1 MPCANK
7 KSKIMGTPGLSPQT
21 RSLQFKSFKF
31 GTLNQESEE
40 NRQLRV
46 QRRVEPWNSS
56 VRVTFTLPR
65 EAAVRLRQLAQVG
78 DAALRELGIL
88 SVQLDGDQVI
98 SLTIAGRYETQE
110 IVFRTEPAAANASAA
125 VNGSVG
131 GNSVS
136 PLTGSVVSATSS
148 PASVTEL
155 LTQVASTGA
164 GVSNGLVTPSQ
175 GSASVVLPADVNVG
189 NNSNNFQQ
197 PAVAA
202 TVSSAGAFRSP
213 NVVAPGSQPIPYV
226 QQHQRPVIGGGCSA
240 SAQSNVGPHN
250 SNPNSGIG
258 GSGVVAARAQAV
270 YAGPYPFA
278 SMTHAAQSMLGQT
291 GQPSSSLSSAS
302 SPSCPPSTAI
312 TTMSQTIPRTGRP
325 PTTMTA
331 NTINHPAVT
340 SGPPPPTSTASSCS
354 SSSPSPLQVLSSAL
368 HPVTMKSAEPSA
380 TAAVVF
386 ASPTTMQVGGINA
399 LSSAQHFQPNA
410 TQQQSFPSSSSSTSS
425 PTPNPTVVRTT
436 PVVAINQQI
445 PPTLSSGPSNVN
457 FPSVP
462 ITTVSSP
469 LLVNLLQQ
477 QQQQRQQQEQQQL
490 QQQQPRNMLPNRSGS
505 PGAQGMASAS
515 MGPVTSTVN
524 SSDVAMESTAVDVLD
539 KVRHPKQHQQQ
550 VMGGVGRPVSR
561 THNSPL
567 SSSPAASPYPVSS
580 SSPNSPAGTSVGI
593 VANAVPASVE
603 TNLTLAASV
612 TVLNVRTGAPLNAHT
627 ALSGLAPTIPSAH
640 PSSSVAATPVVV
652 PVSSSSSTLET
663 GEALQSD
670 RLNQPIIV
678 QQQQFVVRPS
688 GSASAASMVA
698 GVRMPIM
705 TRAPGPGSLGVV
717 RHLAPTTT
725 TAAAIPTAAPP
736 GVSAAAATASSSI
749 RSLPPS
755 AVPPPPYPGLRP
767 NLHHVVNHNN
777 RLPVIPGG
785 ATVTAVPA
793 TVAASISSSSVTSS
807 NVSANLLD
815 GMVCVNDTYMLPG
828 RNNLSITVVSDP
840 QRNAATNIQRVA
852 GTTPTPPQT
861 ISGTPPMSA
870 VATNNPTAITISR
883 TASEMEKQ
891 KQLLINPLTGH
902 LEPSPSESSDS
913 DVEVTK
919 DLEMSLENSL
929 LMQSLLD
936 PTSPTFLDRP
946 LPDCLFSD
954 EDTEK
959 MSLTNDKADP
969 YEMSSKTINRT
980 TATTIIN
987 QPIVAAAICREQPGS
1002 KETGEGIKLR
1012 LKLEKNESNY
1022 VAFVNLPVPK
1032 SSPSLDPAA
1041 MAPNS
1046 ISNSNSGGNSP
1057 ATEPKVPPL
1066 HISLKGRNL
1075 AVLNSPKKDVKRKK
1089 SRSRHESAEEDELF
1103 HKGEKKSV
1111 KRKRS
1116 QQLTPS
1122 YAECIDD
1129 RAEEQQE
1136 DVVPV
1141 EDVESDCKPKVKT
1154 KVELETGP
1162 PTTNVVLSE
1171 PASDLPS
1178 VDKPADNTLAM
1189 PHVLME
1195 QDDEAV
1201 TGSVPGPPIKL
1212 DDEPIKLEGMEVCP
1226 ESNETPSCEGANTLV
1241 DTHSAIVNH
1250 VSADRDVMVMSDN
1263 SRTEQTVGS
1272 DELDVDVTPIGED
1285 VTMKPVPSP
1294 PVVPSLPLNPST
1306 SSTHSSNS
1314 PTVHQVTDPS
1324 SPLSPPLELPVASPA
1339 VQQSQQKQAEPQQ
1352 QECPLPPEV
1361 KDEPS
1366 IVPACVEKTEL
1377 AEAERMSSIIKPKC
1391 EVEDTLN
1398 DVKRDDFFAEP
1409 VDQEGLSARLIKN
1422 ELEATILRTKI
1433 GTNDLHKL
1441 SLLNNVHRKSNAM
1454 IPTPEQEPLVIVNVS
1469 TTTKAEEEAL
1479 PGSRTADVMVEKTA
1493 EEIISREVVES
1504 PTAKNEVVVMV
1515 ATSDTRISGGG
1526 EDTGNTQGEDSGIES
1541 LDALSEKSPNQGESP
1556 PRREDKD
1563 YSSSNSSDQRQ
1574 FRQPSPL
1581 ASIQAK
1587 PASPPPPPSLALE
1600 STKAIVPTTT
1610 SPPNV
1615 ISETIAIPD
1624 TVEVEQQVALSPPVV
1639 ECEQVSAEVNLVTPK
1654 SPEVSSCPAEDPEEV
1669 GPVSPPGPPSLEDP
1683 QNVSPAPLSDSI
1695 LSESTVPDVVPVSDE
1710 IPTDQVIATATSPA
1724 QVPTDVCSSPR
1735 LSPRQPS
1742 PTLDEAVDEHPTS
1755 TEDPAPSAIVPSS
1768 NESPSSPP
1776 AESRSSPLPIPAP
1789 VSIEMADSD
1798 SPPAPVLPKE
1808 TEAVP
1813 VPATV
1818 ENTESSTEVPVV
1830 EEKDES
1836 VANSSRTEAEKLE
1849 PIKADEADLPP
1860 QSESVEDDRPI
1871 PCEPTEPKE
1880 MKCTEVKPE
1889 EKISS
1894 SSTPPPEEQKS
1905 AVSQPIP
1912 PPSAMEKLDE
1922 QSNSSFSPE
1931 SLGNSCSSS
1940 ASSPTD
1946 VESKTAVATPIVVPK
1961 TEEPS
1966 SSSAVVVVEAGTS
1979 GSQPK
1984 IGFIANCHAQKR
1996 TKEHQPNEAPKA
2008 NAVPTP
2014 PPPTSYVLFSSN
2026 SATGGV
2032 GTNSIALSSKSMA
2045 MIASS
2050 GAGGATRISSASGLF
2065 AMTSGSKMVPIRLVT
2080 IPKGMDLSSAT
2091 SRSGPG
2097 QGGPVKI
2104 LVSKV
2109 SPGKVHGT
2117 PVSAVMMKSITVPAA
2132 SSAALSASSSSTGI
2146 APMSL
2151 PVTATVSSIP
2161 ISSSTPVRTVS
2172 LTTSN
2177 QPAPQLVTTVA
2188 VELVKKEAKEPA
2200 PNRSS
2205 PPLSTPVV
2213 VIPVKE
2219 EEKASSDKNEKDAS
2233 MANNSISKDQID
2245 VVVQLGDEEERGQ
2258 SQPQSPFHGFP
2269 SLNATPEELMNDSA
2283 SSSSSSECG
2292 RSDTG
2297 TSHHSELKNEED
2309 LEDEEEDIT
2318 GSEET
2323 TPTPALQP
2331 APFHEH
2337 PVTDALT
2344 IEIPPNAPETMTRS
2358 TRSGTRIIS
2367 PEIRRSSPRQQSPA
2381 EENKQ
2386 GGISTANSGAVT
2398 ARKSSRRKRNDSGS
2412 SGTSDPPSSGDRQT
2426 PTDQTDGSSNLST
2439 RPNKRKCSENAS
2451 EMIKVCMGLEDT
2463 PRKMGSSH
2471 NDCNTPM
2478 GVAMSGRKR
2487 QGSVD
2492 DAPSTIL
2499 KKHDNSDDDT
2509 LPDLPHKI
2517 PRTNRVAIRNSKKN
2531 SVKVMLKET
2540 ASSNTNNFHPAS
2552 TTPPPPPLST
2562 ARRSGRHVGGV
2573 GLRGSSSAAIENN
2586 GTVRRKTR
2594 SSAALVAPES
2604 DAETD
2609 GPMATLDQQTTATT
2623 TIGTGTTAI
2632 LAPDLPASDS
2642 SATNAA
2648 SAAAILAPQPG
2659 PASVLGGLCSATT
2672 TGPLTSVNNKRRR
2685 VSRDSR

>member
-1 MPCANK
+1 
-7 KSKIMGTPGLSPQT
+7 
-21 RSLQFKSFKF
+21 
-31 GTLNQESEE
+31 
-40 NRQLRV
+40 
-46 QRRVEPWNSS
+46 
-56 VRVTFTLPR
+56 
-65 EAAVRLRQLAQVG
+65 
-78 DAALRELGIL
+78 
-88 SVQLDGDQVI
+88 
-98 SLTIAGRYETQE
+98 
-110 IVFRTEPAAANASAA
+110 
-125 VNGSVG
+125 
-131 GNSVS
+131 
-136 PLTGSVVSATSS
+136 
-148 PASVTEL
+148 
-155 LTQVASTGA
+155 
-164 GVSNGLVTPSQ
+164 
-175 GSASVVLPADVNVG
+175 
-189 NNSNNFQQ
+189 
-197 PAVAA
+197 
-202 TVSSAGAFRSP
+202 
-213 NVVAPGSQPIPYV
+213 
-226 QQHQRPVIGGGCSA
+226 
-240 SAQSNVGPHN
+240 
-250 SNPNSGIG
+250 
-258 GSGVVAARAQAV
+258 
-270 YAGPYPFA
+270 
-278 SMTHAAQSMLGQT
+278 
-291 GQPSSSLSSAS
+291 
-302 SPSCPPSTAI
+302 
-312 TTMSQTIPRTGRP
+312 
-325 PTTMTA
+325 
-331 NTINHPAVT
+331 
-340 SGPPPPTSTASSCS
+340 
-354 SSSPSPLQVLSSAL
+354 
-368 HPVTMKSAEPSA
+368 
-380 TAAVVF
+380 
-386 ASPTTMQVGGINA
+386 
-399 LSSAQHFQPNA
+399 
-410 TQQQSFPSSSSSTSS
+410 
-425 PTPNPTVVRTT
+425 
-436 PVVAINQQI
+436 
-445 PPTLSSGPSNVN
+445 
-457 FPSVP
+457 
-462 ITTVSSP
+462 
-469 LLVNLLQQ
+469 
-477 QQQQRQQQEQQQL
+477 
-490 QQQQPRNMLPNRSGS
+490 
-505 PGAQGMASAS
+505 

-524 SSDVAMESTAVDVLD
+524 SSDVAMESNPVDVLD
-539 KVRHPKQHQQQ
+539 KVRHQKQHQQQ

-580 SSPNSPAGTSVGI
+580 SSPNSPAGTGTPVGI
-593 VANAVPASVE
+593 VANAAPASVE

-663 GEALQSD
+663 GEALQTD

-678 QQQQFVVRPS
+678 QQQQQQFVVRPS
-688 GSASAASMVA
+688 GSVSASSMVT

-705 TRAPGPGSLGVV
+705 TRAPGPGSLGVI
-717 RHLAPTTT
+717 RHLAPIT

-736 GVSAAAATASSSI
+736 GVVAAAATALNVASSSSI

-861 ISGTPPMSA
+861 IMGTPPMSA
-870 VATNNPTAITISR
+870 VATNNTNPTAITISR

-969 YEMSSKTINRT
+969 YELSSKPINRT
-980 TATTIIN
+980 TATTIMN
-987 QPIVAAAICREQPGS
+987 QPIVAAAICREQPPPGS

-1041 MAPNS
+1041 IAPNS

-1136 DVVPV
+1136 DLVPV

-1154 KVELETGP
+1154 KMEFETGP

-1171 PASDLPS
+1171 PASSFGLPS
-1178 VDKPADNTLAM
+1178 VDKTADNNLAM

-1201 TGSVPGPPIKL
+1201 TITGSVPGPSIKS
-1212 DDEPIKLEGMEVCP
+1212 DDEPIKLEGMEVCL

-1250 VSADRDVMVMSDN
+1250 VTADRDGDVMVMSDN
-1263 SRTEQTVGS
+1263 SRTEQTLCS

-1324 SPLSPPLELPVASPA
+1324 SPLSPPLELSVASPA

-1352 QECPLPPEV
+1352 QESPLPPEV
-1361 KDEPS
+1361 KDEPVAS
-1366 IVPACVEKTEL
+1366 IVPACVDKTEL
-1377 AEAERMSSIIKPKC
+1377 AEAERISSIVKPKC

-1454 IPTPEQEPLVIVNVS
+1454 IPTPEQEPLVIANVS
-1469 TTTKAEEEAL
+1469 TTTTMKTEVAEEAL
-1479 PGSRTADVMVEKTA
+1479 PGSQTMMTSPEKSA
-1493 EEIISREVVES
+1493 EEMISREIVVVES

-1581 ASIQAK
+1581 ASIQTK
-1587 PASPPPPPSLALE
+1587 PASPPPPPPSLALE
-1600 STKAIVPTTT
+1600 STKAFSPVPTTS
-1610 SPPNV
+1610 SPSNV
-1615 ISETIAIPD
+1615 ISDASDTTTAIPD
-1624 TVEVEQQVALSPPVV
+1624 SVEVEQQQEPLSPAVV

-1654 SPEVSSCPAEDPEEV
+1654 SPEVSSCPAEMEDPEEV
-1669 GPVSPPGPPSLEDP
+1669 SPVAPPSLEDP
-1683 QNVSPAPLSDSI
+1683 PAGNVSPAPFCDSI
-1695 LSESTVPDVVPVSDE
+1695 LSESTVPDVVPVGDE
-1710 IPTDQVIATATSPA
+1710 IPSDQVIATATSPA

-1742 PTLDEAVDEHPTS
+1742 PTLDEDLPVDEHPTATT
-1755 TEDPAPSAIVPSS
+1755 TEDPAPSANVQSS

-1776 AESRSSPLPIPAP
+1776 AETRSSPLPIPAA
-1789 VSIEMADSD
+1789 VSIEMVDSS
-1798 SPPAPVLPKE
+1798 SPSASVLPKE
-1808 TEAVP
+1808 TEVVAAP
-1813 VPATV
+1813 VPATA
-1818 ENTESSTEVPVV
+1818 ENTESSTEVPVG

-1849 PIKADEADLPP
+1849 PVKADEADLPT
-1860 QSESVEDDRPI
+1860 QISSETVEYNRPI
-1871 PCEPTEPKE
+1871 SCEPMEPKE
-1880 MKCTEVKPE
+1880 MKCTKVKPE
-1889 EKISS
+1889 EKISLDS
-1894 SSTPPPEEQKS
+1894 ASTPPPPLEEQKIPS
-1905 AVSQPIP
+1905 AVSQAIP

-1922 QSNSSFSPE
+1922 QSNSISSFSPE

-1946 VESKTAVATPIVVPK
+1946 VESKTTVATAIVVPK

-1996 TKEHQPNEAPKA
+1996 TKEHQPTESPKA

-2132 SSAALSASSSSTGI
+2132 SSAALSASSSSSSTGM
-2146 APMSL
+2146 APISL
-2151 PVTATVSSIP
+2151 PVTATVTTVSSIP
-2161 ISSSTPVRTVS
+2161 VSSSAPARTVS

-2177 QPAPQLVTTVA
+2177 LTAPQLVKTVA

-2205 PPLSTPVV
+2205 PPLSASAPVV
-2213 VIPVKE
+2213 VIPANE
-2219 EEKASSDKNEKDAS
+2219 EEKPSSNKNEKDAP

-2245 VVVQLGDEEERGQ
+2245 VVVQPGDEEERGQ

-2283 SSSSSSECG
+2283 SSSSSSGSECG

-2297 TSHHSELKNEED
+2297 TSHHSELKND
-2309 LEDEEEDIT
+2309 LEDDDEDTT

-2386 GGISTANSGAVT
+2386 GGISTTANSGAVT

-2463 PRKMGSSH
+2463 PRKMSSSH
-2471 NDCNTPM
+2471 NDCNTPTHI
-2478 GVAMSGRKR
+2478 GVSMSGRKR

-2540 ASSNTNNFHPAS
+2540 PSSNTNNFHPAS

-2562 ARRSGRHVGGV
+2562 ARRSGRHVGSV